1 MLYFDLFSDKVIFSG
16 IECDVST
23 LDLLYTDDLLLIR
36 DKFYLG
42 VIRIR
47 DGV

>member
-1 MLYFDLFSDKVIFSG
+1 MLYFDLLFDKVILSG

-23 LDLLYTDDLLLIR
+23 LDLLYTDALLLIR

-42 VIRIR
+42 VLRISY
-47 DGV
+47 GV